1 MTEGHFYLAKAD
13 IGIAKCAHS
22 RVKIK
27 TNSRHDLRFSSRAGT
42 LQDLYFREILKC
54 VFPRARDHFRISRA
68 LPPRRGAHFTI
79 SKGRPGRG
87 PKKS

>member
-1 MTEGHFYLAKAD
+1 MTEGHFYLAKVD

-27 TNSRHDLRFSSRAGT
+27 IFSRRDLRFSPRAGT

-54 VFPRARDHFRISRA
+54 TLPRV
-68 LPPRRGAHFTI
+68 
-79 SKGRPGRG
+79 
-87 PKKS
+87 

>member
-1 MTEGHFYLAKAD
+1 MTEGHFYFAKVH

-22 RVKIK
+22 REKVTIF
-27 TNSRHDLRFSSRAGT
+27 LT
-42 LQDLYFREILKC
+42 LQDMYFREILKC
-54 VFPRARDHFRISRA
+54 VFPHARDHFRISRA

-87 PKKS
+87 TKQIVESQ

>member
-22 RVKIK
+22 RVK
-27 TNSRHDLRFSSRAGT
+27 TFFSRRDVRFSSRAGT
-42 LQDLYFREILKC
+42 LQDLYFREILNC